1 VTTLRIAHAEP
12 RPGRLANGGFDT
24 RGYLVV
30 LADDAAH
37 RAVPIWMPGAGHL
50 ADLLERPADQI
61 VTDGVPAELT
71 TRLLGAARARVT
83 GVDVDLTDAG
93 AAELSPEVTV
103 ARIGLAGPAGTRQV
117 TGDLALGLALA
128 AAAGAPVRLADAVL
142 DRLAVPVPGD
152 DLLTP
157 FLDRVPPPP
166 ARPGRKRWPLAT
178 LRGPRPRY
186 EPRNLDFADGLDRWN
201 LDSWPGPDP
210 DRPELDRP
218 DPDRPDPDR
227 PDPDRPDPARPD
239 PENGSAAGTDAEPGY
254 SAAVDGPSAV
264 LSSDVP
270 RPAGS
275 AALVQAI
282 YADDYHG
289 AAVTFSGEIRV
300 DALTGQAGL
309 RLEIL
314 RHWADTREDHGLT
327 IASRHRDWARY
338 EITVQIP
345 ADADLVRF
353 GIALTGP
360 GRIALRNPDL
370 RRAGPEAGPEAGPGA
385 GPGAGPEAG
394 PGTEPR

>member
-1 VTTLRIAHAEP
+1 MTTVRIAHAEP
-12 RPGRLANGGFDT
+12 RPGRLANGGFHT

-30 LADDAAH
+30 LADDAGH
-37 RAVPIWMPGAGHL
+37 RAVPIWMPGAGDV

-83 GVDVDLTDAG
+83 GVDIDFTEAG

-117 TGDLALGLALA
+117 TADLGLGLALA
-128 AAAGAPVRLADAVL
+128 AAAGAPVRLADAAL

-166 ARPGRKRWPLAT
+166 ALPGRERWPLAA

-210 DRPELDRP
+210 DHP

-227 PDPDRPDPARPD
+227 PDPDWSHPDWQGP
-239 PENGSAAGTDAEPGY
+239 AAGERDYE
-254 SAAVDGPSAV
+254 AAVDGPSVV
-264 LSSDVP
+264 LSSAVP

-275 AALVQAI
+275 AALLQAI

-289 AAVTFSGEIRV
+289 ATVTFSGEIRA

-314 RHWADTREDHGLT
+314 RHWWQDAGAREDHGFT
-327 IASRHRDWARY
+327 IASRHRDWTRY

-370 RRAGPEAGPEAGPGA
+370 RRAGPGAEPEAGTP
-385 GPGAGPEAG
+385 
-394 PGTEPR
+394 